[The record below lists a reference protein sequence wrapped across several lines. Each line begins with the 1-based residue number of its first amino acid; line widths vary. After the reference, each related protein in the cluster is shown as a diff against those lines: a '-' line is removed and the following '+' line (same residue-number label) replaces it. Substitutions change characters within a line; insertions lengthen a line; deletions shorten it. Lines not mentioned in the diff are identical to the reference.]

1 MTNGYYA
8 SREMEADRSPSEST
22 NPVASV
28 FRDVLE
34 RHAAGPLGS
43 TELRAGLRPIVR
55 RARDA
60 GYTIEQLL
68 VVVKREWVALPGTRA
83 AQGERTEAARRL
95 ERAVTLVIET
105 YYEA

>member
-1 MTNGYYA
+1 MTNGFFA
-8 SREMEADRSPSEST
+8 SPEMEAERPAPGGSS
-22 NPVASV
+22 PVASA

-34 RHAAGPLGS
+34 RHAAGPLGA

-55 RARDA
+55 RAREA
-60 GYTIEQLL
+60 GFTIEQLL
-68 VVVKREWVALPGTRA
+68 VVVKREWLALPGTRA
-83 AQGERTEAARRL
+83 AQGERGETARRL